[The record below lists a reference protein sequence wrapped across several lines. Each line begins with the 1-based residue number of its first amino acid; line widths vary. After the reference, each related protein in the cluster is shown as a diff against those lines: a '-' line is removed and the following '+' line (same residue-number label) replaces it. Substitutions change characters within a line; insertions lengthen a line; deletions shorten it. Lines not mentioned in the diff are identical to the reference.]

1 MFAEPPEPT
10 EPSGPAQP
18 AQPAKP
24 PGSREPAAGDP
35 EDELDA
41 LLFAPPR
48 PEGAARPSGSGSVA
62 TSGLGATSSGSG
74 SRPAKTS
81 SSGSRAAHKA
91 SGSQEAKTATGSRD
105 YSKPS
110 LAASRRFARS
120 KILVRVKNL
129 HKAFGEKKILRG
141 VSFVVHEGET
151 LCIVG
156 GSGTGKSVTLKHVMR
171 LLSPDQ
177 GEIWLDGEEITHA
190 RGDRLQAARMKLGV
204 NFQFGALLNWLT
216 VYENAALPLRENTN
230 MTEAEIERRV
240 MSKLELLKIPH
251 ARDLFPPEIS
261 GGMRKRA
268 GLARAVIMEETVK
281 VILYDEPTSGLDP
294 ISTALVD
301 EMINEMRERLG
312 LAQIVI
318 THDMASVRRTADSVV
333 VLHEGRIVQYGTP
346 EEIEASSVPYV
357 QQFVSGL
364 TAPPEEAKP

>member
-1 MFAEPPEPT
+1 MFAEPPEPSDPSA
-10 EPSGPAQP
+10 EPLE
-18 AQPAKP
+18 
-24 PGSREPAAGDP
+24 EPAPSEDP
-35 EDELDA
+35 ESEPET
-41 LLFAPPR
+41 LLVVNSDSEPEMVPAPEEPPR
-48 PEGAARPSGSGSVA
+48 ETSPPHSAPAGSEKH
-62 TSGLGATSSGSG
+62 LWRSSGSH
-74 SRPAKTS
+74 
-81 SSGSRAAHKA
+81 AAH
-91 SGSQEAKTATGSRD
+91 D

-110 LAASRRFARS
+110 AAASRKFARS

-190 RGDRLQAARMKLGV
+190 RGDRLQLARQKLGV

-216 VYENAALPLRENTN
+216 VFENAALPLRENTN
-230 MTEAEIERRV
+230 MTDEQIEARV

-251 ARDLFPPEIS
+251 ARDLYPPEIS

-268 GLARAVIMEETVK
+268 GLARAVVMEETVK

-333 VLHEGRIVQYGTP
+333 VLHEGKIVQYGTP
-346 EEIEASSVPYV
+346 DEIEASSVPYV

-364 TAPPEEAKP
+364 TAPPQEAKP